1 MSDPDHPAETG
12 AEPGPSAGTAAR
24 VSIFDTTLRD
34 GEQSPGV
41 ALTVSEKLEVARQLV
56 RLGVDVI
63 EAGFPISSPGDFAAV
78 KAVAGEVRGVTVAGL
93 ARTDRADIDRSW
105 EAVRGAE
112 RPRLHIFIATS
123 DIHMVHKLKMSPDE
137 VLRATHEAVAYAA
150 ALGAE
155 VEFSAEDATRSDPDF
170 LVRVFREAARG
181 GATIL
186 NVPDTVG
193 YTTPQEFAALIRHL
207 RERVEGPRGTDLC
220 FSVHCHDDLGLATA
234 NSLAAIEAGAT
245 QVECTVNGI
254 GERAGN
260 ASLEEVVMALRTRRG
275 RYDRTTGVDPRQITR
290 TSHLVSRL
298 TGLKV
303 QPNKAIVGANAFAH
317 QSGIHQDG
325 VLKNAL
331 TYEIMRPEDV
341 GLVASSIV
349 LGKLSGRHALSAH
362 LADLG
367 YDLDEERLR
376 RVFTRFK
383 ELADKKKEVNDLD
396 LLALVE
402 EEAGG
407 VDGQK
412 REQWV
417 LEELQVVSGSKV
429 IPTATVVLN
438 SPTGV
443 RKEAS
448 SGLGPVDA
456 VFAAIARATGSS
468 PKLLEYDLKAVTGG
482 QDALGEVVLRLGI
495 NGKSALGRGVSTDVI
510 EASARAFVAAL
521 NKLLAFPEA
530 QGGEVVG
537 AKAAVGPDSD

>member
-63 EAGFPISSPGDFAAV
+63 EAGFPISSPGDFASV
-78 KAVAGEVRGVTVAGL
+78 KAVASEVRGVTVAGL

>member
-78 KAVAGEVRGVTVAGL
+78 KPVAGEVRGVTVAGL